1 MFGYISIDKPEMKVR
16 DFETF
21 RAYYCGLCRQIR
33 RGYGQLPR
41 LVLSYDCTFL
51 YILGAALEDSIP
63 EYAKKRCPVSPIRKR
78 GFARDHGAEYAAAV
92 NVLLAADNLR
102 DKVKDDK
109 NLGAGA
115 MLLAYQ
121 GAYRKAGRKYPRAAA
136 SIGEALERLSQM
148 EREKES
154 NLDKVADA
162 FAGMLRDIFAG
173 LGKHKD
179 EEKVLG
185 HLGYNLGRWIYLAD
199 AYHDRQRD
207 ARKGAYN
214 PFLCRYGKDAAEQSG
229 GEMKETAAFSLNSSL
244 HAACAAYD
252 LLEIKKHK
260 EILDNILYSGL
271 YKKTEQI
278 LKESGKET

>member
-33 RGYGQLPR
+33 RDYGQLPR

-115 MLLAYQ
+115 MLLAYR
-121 GAYRKAGRKYPRAAA
+121 GAYRKAGRKYPQAAA
-136 SIGEALERLSQM
+136 SIGEALDVYKRQGRIIFPLHII
-148 EREKES
+148 
-154 NLDKVADA
+154 
-162 FAGMLRDIFAG
+162 AGKRIFQRTDGMPQALARDDGIRILG
-173 LGKHKD
+173 L
-179 EEKVLG
+179 
-185 HLGYNLGRWIYLAD
+185 
-199 AYHDRQRD
+199 
-207 ARKGAYN
+207 
-214 PFLCRYGKDAAEQSG
+214 
-229 GEMKETAAFSLNSSL
+229 
-244 HAACAAYD
+244 
-252 LLEIKKHK
+252 
-260 EILDNILYSGL
+260 
-271 YKKTEQI
+271 
-278 LKESGKET
+278 

>member
-33 RGYGQLPR
+33 RDYGQLPR

-63 EYAKKRCPVSPIRKR
+63 RICKEAVPCESYPKARLCPGQMR
-78 GFARDHGAEYAAAV
+78 AEYAAAV

-115 MLLAYQ
+115 MLLAYR
-121 GAYRKAGRKYPRAAA
+121 GAYRKAGRKYPQAAA

-173 LGKHKD
+173 LGKRKD

-185 HLGYNLGRWIYLAD
+185 HLGYNLGRWIYPAD
-199 AYHDRQRD
+199 AYSR
-207 ARKGAYN
+207 
-214 PFLCRYGKDAAEQSG
+214 PAAGCQER
-229 GEMKETAAFSLNSSL
+229 SL
-244 HAACAAYD
+244 
-252 LLEIKKHK
+252 
-260 EILDNILYSGL
+260 
-271 YKKTEQI
+271 
-278 LKESGKET
+278 